1 MFLVVTSINPWQ
13 VMWYLDKIIA
23 LIKKKTTA
31 ISVLCGHNSVANSV
45 ACSSLMLTGI
55 MWLCLALSPRY
66 SGWLGQSSR
75 SLLPLFPS
83 PYVSS
88 PFSAAC
94 IGRAA
99 RGVYP
104 EVDHLSCQG
113 GLIKGLDV
121 QLWCLWGME
130 NGFLLWCGF
139 FISPVSLQMLFFCVN
154 FWESD
159 TEQ

>member
-1 MFLVVTSINPWQ
+1 
-13 VMWYLDKIIA
+13 
-23 LIKKKTTA
+23 
-31 ISVLCGHNSVANSV
+31 
-45 ACSSLMLTGI
+45 MLTGI
-55 MWLCLALSPRY
+55 MWLCLALSPRC

-75 SLLPLFPS
+75 SLRPLFPS

-121 QLWCLWGME
+121 QLRVFMGYGKWL
-130 NGFLLWCGF
+130 
-139 FISPVSLQMLFFCVN
+139 SPVVWFFYLSRVSTIAAVLCKFLRVRHRAVA
-154 FWESD
+154 ELRD
-159 TEQ
+159 DG

>member
-1 MFLVVTSINPWQ
+1 
-13 VMWYLDKIIA
+13 
-23 LIKKKTTA
+23 
-31 ISVLCGHNSVANSV
+31 
-45 ACSSLMLTGI
+45 
-55 MWLCLALSPRY
+55 MWLCLALSPRR

-75 SLLPLFPS
+75 SLWPLFPS

-121 QLWCLWGME
+121 QLRVFMVFMGYGKWL
-130 NGFLLWCGF
+130 
-139 FISPVSLQMLFFCVN
+139 SPVVWFFSLSRVSKIAVLLCKFLRVRHRAVA
-154 FWESD
+154 ELRD
-159 TEQ
+159 DG